1 MRPPIVNGTG
11 SKTVTAD
18 TPLTLLEQKFVTN
31 YIKTGMIVQALKEC
45 GTKLDSEDEYR
56 ELAYYLFKRP
66 NIKAEIDRVMEEAK
80 KESVATA
87 QEVMEYFS
95 GVMRGEL
102 KDQFGLDAPLSE
114 RTKAA
119 QELAK
124 RTIDLENRRAGAAD
138 QTVQIKLDWE
148 R

>member
-45 GTKLDSEDEYR
+45 GTKLNSEDEYR

>member
-31 YIKTGMIVQALKEC
+31 YIKTGMIVQALKDC
-45 GTKLDSEDEYR
+45 GTKLDSEDDYR

-124 RTIDLENRRAGAAD
+124 RTIDLENRRAGQAD